1 MIPQNTFLV
10 EQNSEYQHDSTEYF
24 LNRTKQLNINMVP
37 QNTFLIEQNS
47 EYQHDST
54 EYFLNRTKQ

>member
-1 MIPQNTFLV
+1 MNMIQ
-10 EQNSEYQHDSTEYF
+10 
-24 LNRTKQLNINMVP
+24 

-47 EYQHDST
+47 EYQHGST

>member
-1 MIPQNTFLV
+1 MIPQNTFLI
-10 EQNSEYQHDSTEYF
+10 EQNSEYQHDSTEY
-24 LNRTKQLNINMVP
+24 
-37 QNTFLIEQNS
+37 FLIEQNS

>member
-1 MIPQNTFLV
+1 MI
-10 EQNSEYQHDSTEYF
+10 
-24 LNRTKQLNINMVP
+24 P

-54 EYFLNRTKQ
+54 ESTESFLIEQNSEYQQ

>member
-1 MIPQNTFLV
+1 MIPQNTFLI
-10 EQNSEYQHDSTEYF
+10 EQNSEYQHDSTEY
-24 LNRTKQLNINMVP
+24 
-37 QNTFLIEQNS
+37 IEQNS

>member
-1 MIPQNTFLV
+1 MIPQNTFLI
-10 EQNSEYQHDSTEYF
+10 EQTV
-24 LNRTKQLNINMVP
+24 NIHMIP